1 MTVQSRPLVNGEVTE
16 VARARSLSINHLI
29 AAVLWVA
36 ACVTT
41 WQLLAAVTP
50 GADWRY
56 QIAAGIV
63 LQAIFT
69 AMERPVLRGRPN
81 RVSTLV
87 LLLDTLIN
95 AGGLYPYAARIGAT
109 PTAAMVST
117 AFNMPAQVSPV
128 AAFVLAVLI
137 GFLLAA
143 APEAVW
149 RWRS

>member
-1 MTVQSRPLVNGEVTE
+1 MAVQSSPAS
-16 VARARSLSINHLI
+16 VAASSQRSPAPISRFI
-29 AAVLWVA
+29 AAMLWLA

-41 WQLLAAVTP
+41 WQLLIAVTP

-56 QIAAGIV
+56 QIAAGV
-63 LQAIFT
+63 GLQAIFT
-69 AMERPVLRGRPN
+69 AMERPILRGQPN
-81 RVSTLV
+81 RISMMV
-87 LLLDTLIN
+87 LLIDTLIN

-109 PTAAMVST
+109 PTAAMVSS

-128 AAFVLAVLI
+128 AAFVLAILI

-149 RWRS
+149 RWQR